1 MRITSHLFDAFLKCP
16 TKCHLRSLGEIGS
29 GNEYAEWIR
38 GQNESYQREA
48 ARRLQEAVPEAERV
62 VAPPATENLKAAK
75 WRLAV
80 DLLAQT
86 PDRLMDSSIGT
97 DAMLT
102 DHEPSTTHPSP
113 CPLPATRGED
123 GRRSGEGRFI
133 ESDDRKRGP
142 NEETRGL
149 DALYDEILRDILKGP
164 LLHID
169 ETTANLHGQIGYV
182 WVMAT
187 VDKVYYF
194 YKPSREGSFLRDL
207 LAPFSGVLVSDFFTA
222 YDSLS
227 CQQQKCLAH
236 LVRDIDDD
244 LLRNPLDGELRT
256 LAQELGVI
264 LRSIIQTIDRFGLKK
279 RHLHQHKKSV
289 ARFLKQVNAQEFS
302 SELAVKY
309 QKRFEKSGPKMF
321 TFLDHDGV
329 PWNNTNAEHAI
340 KRFAKYRKNTDGYFT
355 ERSLKEY
362 LILASVLEI
371 CEFNNVNVLKF
382 LLSREMTLE
391 GLLRMSGR
399 KRQSQTSLPAGL
411 PADAS
416 PAIGSSP

>member
-1 MRITSHLFDAFLKCP
+1 MRCGHEFNSESQFPDNLRKYGRGLISWAVYFNVVRGVNMLSVQKLLSDLFGISISSSQLYKFKED
-16 TKCHLRSLGEIGS
+16 
-29 GNEYAEWIR
+29 
-38 GQNESYQREA
+38 
-48 ARRLQEAVPEAERV
+48 
-62 VAPPATENLKAAK
+62 LKANYE
-75 WRLAV
+75 V
-80 DLLAQT
+80 
-86 PDRLMDSSIGT
+86 
-97 DAMLT
+97 
-102 DHEPSTTHPSP
+102 
-113 CPLPATRGED
+113 
-123 GRRSGEGRFI
+123 
-133 ESDDRKRGP
+133 
-142 NEETRGL
+142 
-149 DALYDEILRDILKGP
+149 LYDEILREILKGP

-169 ETTANLHGQIGYV
+169 ETMANLHGQTGYV

-194 YKPSREGSFLRDL
+194 YKPSREGSFLKDL
-207 LAPFSGVLVSDFFTA
+207 LVPFSGVLVSDFFTA

-256 LAQELGVI
+256 LAQEFGVI
-264 LRSIIQTIDRFGLKK
+264 LRTIIQTVDQYGLKK
-279 RHLHQHKKSV
+279 RHLHKHKKSV
-289 ARFLKQVNAQEFS
+289 GRFLKQLNTQEFS

-362 LILASVLEI
+362 LILASVLET

-382 LLSREMTLE
+382 LLSKEMTLE
-391 GLLRMSGR
+391 GLLSMSGR
-399 KRQSQTSLPAGL
+399 KRQSQTSQPTGL
-411 PADAS
+411 PPDVI
-416 PAIGSSP
+416 PDTGSQP